1 MFNDVH
7 YLQLKTELNTLSEE
21 SYAAFQSRIIPDA
34 GRIIGVRMGGLRAVA
49 KRLAKDYFGYKEFFD
64 DGVFEERMLI
74 GLSLAYADLDE
85 EAFLGELSEVCGY
98 FRSWAEVDSFCSTV
112 KKKGNGLYDKAKELI
127 GYEREFAQRTG
138 IVLLMMNFLDDE
150 HIEEVINVLSSLKT
164 NKYYVRMS
172 AAWTLAT
179 AYINYPEIV
188 YAILDKGLPDKETVK
203 MTVRKCIDSYRIS
216 DEEKQRLRN
225 I

>member
-21 SYAAFQSRIIPDA
+21 SYAAFQSRLIPDA
-34 GRIIGVRMGGLRAVA
+34 GRIIGVRMSGLRAVA

-64 DGVFEERMLI
+64 DGVFEERMLL

-85 EAFLGELSEVCGY
+85 KAFLGELSEACGY

-112 KKKGNGLYDKAKELI
+112 KKKGNGLYDKAIELS
-127 GYEREFAQRTG
+127 GDEREFAQRTG
-138 IVLLMMNFLDDE
+138 IVLLMMNFLDDQ
-150 HIEEVINVLSSLKT
+150 HIGEVLKT
-164 NKYYVRMS
+164 LISINTQKYYVRMA

-179 AYINYPEIV
+179 AYINYPQKV
-188 YAILDKGLPDKETVK
+188 YAILAKGLPDKETVK
-203 MTVRKCIDSYRIS
+203 MAVRKCIDSYRIS

-225 I
+225 L